1 MCVYFW
7 TACLHVCANVY
18 VNMLAC
24 FNMHACF
31 NMQHRVILVMFPQF
45 RTCTLTNTT
54 TEKQGELEGVTVAR
68 GTRVQE
74 QWTAPLL
81 GLFLASQ

>member
-1 MCVYFW
+1 MYVCVFLDCLS
-7 TACLHVCANVY
+7 ACLHVCANVY
-18 VNMLAC
+18 VNML
-24 FNMHACF
+24 ACF